1 MQNLTWTSSP
11 DSIACQDGN
20 GATVYRDS
28 QDHWTNAVCRLL
40 GLSDAEGRQWVETVA
55 AVARQQHAT
64 PFDRLSIDAAL
75 AVLRQATHQYFSI
88 PERTP
93 ALPPTPGPTG
103 AKADLWYATTMREAP
118 EFAVAGNAAHQHGW
132 LIDTRATSERLTET
146 VEYDQSYFEGETHG
160 LGYGKYLEQQGW
172 RLEKAARLIRQI
184 DAACLYAGHTL
195 PADKRAIDIGS
206 GYGFFRKALGDA
218 GWQHDGVELS
228 AYACEVGRKLF
239 GFDTYA
245 GSAEAYLAEMNAAGR
260 YHLAGLWDVI
270 EHVPDPAE
278 TFRTIATLLAPG
290 GLVAIR
296 TPSIAA
302 VELDVFGPA
311 YHSLKKEHLNYFSPA
326 SLGRLLGE
334 AGLSP
339 LLITTQSHLL
349 NGFFPGKVLTY
360 DKVLKGSDIFA
371 VARKV

>member
-1 MQNLTWTSSP
+1 MPNLSWTTSA
-11 DSIACQDGN
+11 DTIALHDRESV
-20 GATVYRDS
+20 VYRDTL
-28 QDHWTNAVCRLL
+28 DHWTNAVCRLL
-40 GLSDAEGRQWVETVA
+40 GLTDEAGRKWVELTA
-55 AVARQQHAT
+55 TTAHARAGRSFGQ
-64 PFDRLSIDAAL
+64 LSIDDAMK
-75 AVLRQATHQYFSI
+75 VLTDATRHHFAI
-88 PERTP
+88 PLRTLL
-93 ALPPTPGPTG
+93 LPTVPGPSG
-103 AKADLWYATTMREAP
+103 VLADLWYASTMREAP
-118 EFAVAGNAAHQHGW
+118 DFAVAGNCKHEHGW
-132 LIDTRATSERLTET
+132 LVDTRAAQERLTET

-184 DAACLYAGHTL
+184 NAACQYAGHTL
-195 PADKRAIDIGS
+195 PNANRAIDIGS

-218 GWQHDGVELS
+218 GWDHDGVELS
-228 AYACEVGRKLF
+228 AYACDVGKKLF

-245 GSAEAYLAEMNAAGR
+245 GSAEAFLAETSAAGK

-296 TPSIAA
+296 TPSIVA
-302 VELDVFGPA
+302 VEREVFGPA

-326 SLGRLLGE
+326 SLSRFLGE

-339 LLITTQSHLL
+339 LLVTTQSHLL
-349 NGFFPGKVLTY
+349 NGFFPGKVLSF